1 MSASVNAAKGSE
13 KGNGLTHS
21 ETTLDAGSRLSLT
34 SGRDTTLTGA
44 QANGNSVKV
53 DAGRNLTLTSEQDS
67 DRYDAKQQSAS
78 AGGSFT
84 FGSMTGSANVNVS
97 QDKMHSNWQ
106 SVAEQTGIYAG
117 QGGFDV
123 TVGEHT
129 QLNGAVISSTA
140 TADKNRLDTGTLGFS
155 DTENHAEYEVEHQS
169 VGMST
174 GGGIGG
180 NFAGNMANG
189 VLSGLSGS
197 DSADSTTKAAVS
209 EGTIVI
215 RDKEKQAQDVAD
227 LSRDVA
233 NANPGLDVI
242 FDREKEQNRLKAAQL
257 TGEIGAQAGD
267 IARTQGQIAGMKAQQ
282 DPSAL
287 AAAREELAGKGKLN
301 PTSDEIAKQAYD
313 TAQKPFGTGSSLQQ
327 GISAVTAA
335 VQGLSGGNLAQ
346 AVSGAASPYLAEQIH
361 KLTEGNPEAQ
371 AMAHAVLGAV
381 TSYASGNSALAGAA
395 GAVSGEVM
403 AKLVMNQLYP
413 GKAVGDL
420 SETEKQTISALGTLA
435 AGLAGGV
442 IGDSTADAVS
452 GAQAGKNAVE
462 NNLFGKALVEGCAI
476 AAPCRTKV
484 AEQVLEIGVKAGITG
499 IVAKEI
505 ADKISAEELDHLI
518 TLKMTGNDDITSK
531 YLGLLEGK
539 YGPSN
544 TGGDQ
549 IADSGPTNT
558 GGNQTA
564 TGNVPTHTGNNQAS
578 GQGTTNTGN
587 TEGVPDTGGN
597 TTITPIPEQNKDDL
611 AYLALKGKEAQ
622 EAAKNLGFDRR
633 IPPQKAPFDSHGQP
647 VFYNGKN
654 YITPDVDSHNV
665 SNGWKLFNSKGKRIG
680 TYDSELN
687 KIKD

>member
-1 MSASVNAAKGSE
+1 
-13 KGNGLTHS
+13 L
-21 ETTLDAGSRLSLT
+21 
-34 SGRDTTLTGA
+34 
-44 QANGNSVKV
+44 
-53 DAGRNLTLTSEQDS
+53 
-67 DRYDAKQQSAS
+67 
-78 AGGSFT
+78 
-84 FGSMTGSANVNVS
+84 
-97 QDKMHSNWQ
+97 
-106 SVAEQTGIYAG
+106 
-117 QGGFDV
+117 
-123 TVGEHT
+123 
-129 QLNGAVISSTA
+129 
-140 TADKNRLDTGTLGFS
+140 
-155 DTENHAEYEVEHQS
+155 
-169 VGMST
+169 
-174 GGGIGG
+174 
-180 NFAGNMANG
+180 
-189 VLSGLSGS
+189 
-197 DSADSTTKAAVS
+197 
-209 EGTIVI
+209 
-215 RDKEKQAQDVAD
+215 
-227 LSRDVA
+227 
-233 NANPGLDVI
+233 
-242 FDREKEQNRLKAAQL
+242 
-257 TGEIGAQAGD
+257 
-267 IARTQGQIAGMKAQQ
+267 
-282 DPSAL
+282 
-287 AAAREELAGKGKLN
+287 
-301 PTSDEIAKQAYD
+301 
-313 TAQKPFGTGSSLQQ
+313 
-327 GISAVTAA
+327 
-335 VQGLSGGNLAQ
+335 QGLAGGNLA
-346 AVSGAASPYLAEQIH
+346 GALAGASAPELAH
-361 KLTEGNPEAQ
+361 LLKSTEGNPAVN
-371 AMAHAVLGAV
+371 AIAHAILGGAV
-381 TSYASGNSALAGAA
+381 AALQGNSAAA
-395 GAVSGEVM
+395 GAVGAGGGELAARAIANM
-403 AKLVMNQLYP
+403 LYP
-413 GKAVGDL
+413 GVDKL
-420 SETEKQTISALGTLA
+420 SEEQKQTVSVLASIS
-435 AGLAGGV
+435 AGLAGG
-442 IGDSTADAVS
+442 IATGNSAGAATAA
-452 GAQAGKNAVE
+452 GAGKNAVE
-462 NNLFGKALVEGCAI
+462 NNLLGKALVEGCAI

-484 AEQVLEIGVKAGITG
+484 AEQLLEIGVKAGITG

>member
-21 ETTLDAGSRLSLT
+21 ETTLDAGNRLSLT

-53 DAGRNLTLTSEQDS
+53 DTGRNLTLTSEQDS
-67 DRYDAKQQSAS
+67 DRYDSKQQSAS

-97 QDKMHSNWQ
+97 RDKMHSNWQ
-106 SVAEQTGIYAG
+106 SVAEQTGIFAG
-117 QGGFDV
+117 KGGFDV

-140 TADKNRLDTGTLGFS
+140 TADKNRLDTGTLGFG
-155 DTENHAEYEVEHQS
+155 DIHNHAEYEVEHQS
-169 VGMST
+169 AGMST
-174 GGGIGG
+174 GGD
-180 NFAGNMANG
+180 FAGNMANG
-189 VLSGLSGS
+189 MLAGLNGSG
-197 DSADSTTKAAVS
+197 SADSTTKAAVS

-242 FDREKEQNRLKAAQL
+242 FDKEKEQNRLKAAQL
-257 TGEIGAQAGD
+257 IGEIGSQAGD